1 MPMLQTRPSSQ
12 EAFQS
17 QAPVQPHQ
25 RYSSMPRTMQATSAG
40 GMSTGSYRGQTTTTP
55 VAPYAFQPPPR
66 LQHGQNPLGQHPTGM
81 PSPSM
86 GTRTSSAPVQ
96 PGLQSITQGTA
107 ASSRPRPPA
116 VNAGS
121 TPLNPSY
128 PGPWPGQGQAGL
140 KESPTIT
147 SHSTTYNAQSLP
159 PLNLNPPAM
168 TYASVAK
175 SSPDRYR
182 RNHRRV
188 DVGGAVA
195 SNTTMQGGSALPS
208 GSGMATV
215 GHLYNHPMHTSST
228 PALNSYPMYNN
239 GAAMPSPSSGQDYDP
254 MAQQRIAS
262 KDDMSV
268 QRQSSSELAK
278 RYRRRSISSLEAKDY
293 VSEAQPA
300 PPSQPRTYAEMLAG
314 PAPSDRKDGRPPVIE
329 RPTSSHGR
337 QTSNESSTSGRSFSK
352 PASVRVYAGS
362 FADSTHTSLYLCSVR
377 RLYKANL
384 VLLG

>member
-25 RYSSMPRTMQATSAG
+25 RYSVLPRTMQNSSAG
-40 GMSTGSYRGQTTTTP
+40 GMPTGSYRGQTTTASVP
-55 VAPYAFQPPPR
+55 PYAFQPPQR
-66 LQHGQNPLGQHPTGM
+66 LQHGQNPLAQHPTGM
-81 PSPSM
+81 VPPSM
-86 GTRTSSAPVQ
+86 GNRTASAPVV
-96 PGLQSITQGTA
+96 PLLQNTFQNAGT
-107 ASSRPRPPA
+107 SSRPRPPA

-128 PGPWPGQGQAGL
+128 TGPWPGQGQGGL
-140 KESPTIT
+140 KESPQIT
-147 SHSTTYNAQSLP
+147 SLP
-159 PLNLNPPAM
+159 AVQNSQHMAPLNLNPPAM

-182 RNHRRV
+182 RNHRRAET
-188 DVGGAVA
+188 GGAL
-195 SNTTMQGGSALPS
+195 STNNNSMQGGSALPS

-215 GHLYNHPMHTSST
+215 GHLYNHPTHTSST
-228 PALNSYPMYNN
+228 PALSTYPMYQG
-239 GAAMPSPSSGQDYDP
+239 GAVMPSPPNGNDHDGVSH
-254 MAQQRIAS
+254 QRTSS

-293 VSEAQPA
+293 VSEAQSA
-300 PPSQPRTYAEMLAG
+300 PPAQPRTYAEMLAG
-314 PAPSDRKDGRPPVIE
+314 PAPSERKENRPPVVE

-337 QTSNESSTSGRSFSK
+337 QTSNESSNSGRSISR
-352 PASVRVYAGS
+352 PASVSSMSSYI
-362 FADSTHTSLYLCSVR
+362 LL
-377 RLYKANL
+377 L
-384 VLLG
+384 VDD